1 VDKSKRKLFVIRI
14 IQFSILLLVA
24 YFSYFIYHKNFTLPK
39 IENLNNKKEV
49 MDQKE
54 ERVEMKNQEKYSSK
68 TLENFKKKFAP
79 HTLPNTLVELIKFV
93 DQYKGESFA
102 DSFYLNDDIEE
113 DFFESWLDNGETDAK
128 KRKEYAEHMLVFAN
142 ADGTGSSYAMWIEEN
157 NTNLEEAPI
166 IFYGSEGEIE
176 IVAQNLK
183 ELIKILS
190 WGTEAIG
197 FYHYAD
203 NDDNDEDYDYY
214 KQFLEYRPN
223 FLKFRKWMKET
234 LAIEPVNIDKL
245 IANEADESDEVKKV
259 VKDAKKK
266 YQKSFDK
273 WQYQFYKSEEEINRE
288 YAAKREKEY
297 HKTKKELLSK
307 IAKKPTADL
316 YLKLAVN
323 EKLLEKVN
331 HKQIDAY
338 LEKGL
343 ELEPNHIEILKM
355 YAERTESSKP
365 KKSIELYTKL
375 IKIDPKP
382 AEFYSNIAYA
392 YEEDNKSLKAI
403 EFYRK
408 DIIANPDSYGTYSQD
423 YIVDICKE
431 LKSKDAITIL
441 EESLSQKINA
451 NTYLVLYKL
460 YFNKKNYPKA
470 LENVL
475 NYIEHSDEQAHN
487 YMSIAERFF
496 KKELYVEAE
505 QIFRK
510 TLSRHDWDSRKMRN
524 YNYIGLCNLR
534 KKPADVDKA
543 YEAFIEA
550 FKLDTKEPA
559 IHANIYLCAVMFY
572 QNEEYEKAIKAFEL
586 CVKSGY
592 IKSSYYFLGT
602 MYMDRDKY
610 KEALNYFEKALALDP
625 KNKKIIKAIKGVKLL
640 MKIDNSFL
648 GKLFGGKE

>member
-1 VDKSKRKLFVIRI
+1 MDKSKRKLLAIRI
-14 IQFSILLLVA
+14 MQFSILLLVA
-24 YFSYFIYHKNFTLPK
+24 YFSYVDYHKNFRVPK
-39 IENLNNKKEV
+39 TEQLNKKKVV
-49 MDQKE
+49 MQKS
-54 ERVEMKNQEKYSSK
+54 QEKYSSK
-68 TLENFKKKFAP
+68 TLENFKKKFSP
-79 HTLPNTLVELIKFV
+79 HPLPNTLVELIKFI

-113 DFFESWLDNGETDAK
+113 DFFESWLDNGETDAE

-142 ADGTGSSYAMWIEEN
+142 ADGTGSSYAMWIQEG

-203 NDDNDEDYDYY
+203 NDDDDEDYDYY

-234 LAIEPVNIDKL
+234 LAIEPVNIDEL
-245 IANEADESDEVKKV
+245 IANEADESEEVKKIV
-259 VKDAKKK
+259 RDAKKK
-266 YQKSFDK
+266 YQKAFDN
-273 WQYQFYKSEEEINRE
+273 WQYQFYRSEEAINKE
-288 YAAKREKEY
+288 YAAKREAEY
-297 HKTKKELLSK
+297 RKIKKELLSK
-307 IAKKPTADL
+307 IAKNPTADL
-316 YLKLAVN
+316 YLKLAGN

-331 HKQIDAY
+331 HKQINAY

-343 ELEPNHIEILKM
+343 GLEPNHIEILKM
-355 YAERTESSKP
+355 YADRTKYSKP

-375 IKIDPKP
+375 IKIAPKP

-431 LKSKDAITIL
+431 LKSKDAIAIL
-441 EESLSQKINA
+441 EESLSHKINA

-470 LENVL
+470 LENAL
-475 NYIEHSDEQAHN
+475 NYIEHSNEQAHN

-534 KKPADVDKA
+534 KKPADLDKA
-543 YEAFIEA
+543 YEAFMEA
-550 FKLDTKEPA
+550 FKLDANESA

-572 QNEEYEKAIKAFEL
+572 KNEEYEKAIKAFEL
-586 CVKSGY
+586 CIKIGY
-592 IKSSYYFLGT
+592 IKSSYYFLGV

-610 KEALNYFEKALALDP
+610 KEALNYFEKALALEP
-625 KNKKIIKAIKGVKLL
+625 KNKKIIKAIKWVKIL